1 MKKKFLSLMM
11 AAAVV
16 ATTSVS
22 AFAANV
28 VGPDNK
34 EAQTDVTI
42 TGNVQDTNGNDA
54 VGTFKVTVPT
64 NTGFTV
70 TKNGTV
76 IGAEL
81 NVENAGTQN
90 IEVYA
95 YKFVDKTGNEDGGI
109 SVVSE
114 SEVTTNPTN
123 VKNNKVSLKLT
134 SSTGEGEAFLSSG
147 ISDNGVHTDAQ
158 LNAAANGS
166 GVKLLSLQGGTEQNP
181 STGKIK
187 LDGKAGQSPVDKPV
201 SDEFKLTLK
210 IKKATNS

>member
-42 TGNVQDTNGNDA
+42 TGNVQDTNGHDA

-70 TKNGTV
+70 TKDGTV

-95 YKFVDKTGNEDGGI
+95 YKFVDKTGSGNI
-109 SVVSE
+109 NVVAENTITSALSSTE
-114 SEVTTNPTN
+114 
-123 VKNNKVSLKLT
+123 NKTVSLKLS
-134 SSTGEGEAFLSSG
+134 SSTGEGEAFLSSNT
-147 ISDNGVHTDAQ
+147 SENGVYTQADLSAP
-158 LNAAANGS
+158 AGDS
-166 GVKLLSLQGGTEQNP
+166 GVKLLSLQGGTEQSP

-187 LDGKAGQSPVDKPV
+187 LDGKAGQSPVSKPV

-210 IKKATNS
+210 IKKATN

>member
-28 VGPDNK
+28 VGPDDK
-34 EAQTDVTI
+34 EPEMEVTI
-42 TGNVQDTNGNDA
+42 TGNVRNAQGDDA

-76 IGAEL
+76 LGTEL
-81 NVENAGTQN
+81 NIENAGTQN

-95 YKFVDKTGNEDGGI
+95 YKFVDETGSENI
-109 SVVSE
+109 NVVGEAQITGEHS
-114 SEVTTNPTN
+114 NA
-123 VKNNKVSLKLT
+123 NNNMVSLKLS
-134 SSTGEGEAFLSSG
+134 SSTGEGEVFLSSDG
-147 ISDNGVHTDAQ
+147 SGNGLHKTAQ
-158 LNAAANGS
+158 LSSPADAT
-166 GVKLLSLQGGTEQNP
+166 GVKLLSLQGGTEEKP

-187 LDGKAGQSPVDKPV
+187 LNGRAGQTAVSTPV
-201 SDEFKLTLK
+201 SDDFKLTLK
-210 IKKATNS
+210 IKKATNK